1 MTNRLPL
8 KPLVVAMSEVRRKT
22 MMGAAATALFAVTPS
37 LHAAVPGTQATTLQ
51 APPIGVSSIVI
62 SNGDD
67 ITVGDGETA
76 LGHVSDQ
83 DDIILVNTGDLT
95 GGIGIDVSTG
105 SAALAATLYDQT
117 ASYVFGSNYMPL
129 FDDAG
134 NPVYGPGG
142 YQQTVATA
150 EVTYNIRATIVERD
164 PLESAISID
173 NGGLIAFSGSHG
185 IRAANPA
192 GASIDI
198 VNSGDIAATQD
209 TTFRS
214 GIHASTETFNRSIT
228 ETQTAT
234 GDFDYNAYGQLTG
247 VNAPDAFTIDNVT
260 VDMEYDAGVISIQNS
275 GNIDMGVVAGP
286 PGFDGSGPF
295 ASVGI
300 YTRGDGGTTIVNTG
314 DIRVDQW
321 SAGIRAASTAAT
333 TIVNAGRIDIGNLSS
348 GISIDASRGSA
359 GDYRLGGD
367 VYVLNTGEIRGG
379 VAFADADPFYGA
391 SAGGISVSS
400 LGSNNEY
407 LAAQAH
413 VNEIFTRYNEQLG
426 YEAYELFDIPNTRL
440 YDTTVVN
447 RGRIELL
454 DGGRGISIFPEAGY
468 STAVNEGTIIVGD
481 GYGIAGANF
490 HIPSAGILQVN
501 FPEGLGTTASLNAAT
516 GVIVTGDDSVGV
528 GNYNVGGTS
537 IAINEGSITT
547 GDGLTGEFNDYTG
560 ATFDRLFQSRGILSI
575 SAAQTFG
582 TTSYAANRG
591 DVTVGDL
598 AVGMFVSGQGYSLL
612 DPLAPSAI
620 NVNHGIIETGDNSSG
635 MFTVGYNTVT
645 YNSGSITT
653 GNHDIGAFQPH
664 PSYTADEFAQLG
676 HGVAASGI
684 LLANVVN
691 NGTITT
697 GNGTVGASSRNY
709 YFGGGL
715 GARLTQGETGVI
727 ETGEQSIGARIAGNY
742 YAAAYNGG
750 RISTGSDSIG
760 VDLTAG
766 SVVLRDGDTTATVV
780 EGALFASNTGMIET
794 GDNSVGVRLNAIHED
809 IAYSGT
815 VLVFDPPGCTYTDP
829 TCTYSYVDVSGTA
842 DSIGTAYLVNAG
854 TIRVGA
860 NSTAV
865 EITGEAAN
873 EQGLHLFNTGTIAA
887 GAGTAIRL
895 TAGNDIDS
903 YVVNV
908 GGISGDVLFGAGDDR
923 LVNTQFVD
931 DFGQLISTGNITM
944 YGSTID
950 FGAGTNRFENDRGV
964 ITVAGG
970 ENLITGADL
979 VMTDATI
986 EARNDVVGSRLTID
1000 GNLSGSFT
1008 FGTDVS
1014 SAGTDQL
1021 VITGDLADGSAMGI
1035 VINPTEQ
1042 FRGETEISVITVG
1055 GENGAGVPVV
1065 AGVTGGFA
1073 DSLLDATARFDEA
1086 SGQVLVTATFG
1097 MGHMAT
1103 AAASATTMAQ
1113 HWWMQS
1119 AGSFENRNMHRLAG
1133 ANDTGLS
1140 VWGSAFHDEGT
1151 ISPDNTL
1158 QDASFDQKLSGLQT
1172 GIQWTQDLGGGSFS
1186 VSPMF
1191 SYGDARAS
1199 QNANLGSATGDAM
1212 AYGLNANYVL
1222 ENGLYFDA
1230 TWQKS
1235 TIEVD
1240 FRTPGTQSSAL
1251 GETDADGDGF
1261 NVEMGYAY
1269 KLKSGL
1275 TLAPQVQYGDVKV
1288 DLDDFASSDG
1298 TYDFSD
1304 VGGRLSLLRAGLS
1317 VFKTFETKNGSITP
1331 LADLNYLYATEGDS
1345 ELFSNGVWFANDTTG
1360 SGYSAQFGL
1369 AGRYKAWDISGRV
1382 GLADTSASEHMLST
1396 NVTVRYRW

>member
-1 MTNRLPL
+1 MTIRLPL
-8 KPLVVAMSEVRRKT
+8 KPLVAAMSEVRRKA
-22 MMGAAATALFAVTPS
+22 MMGAAATALIAVTPP
-37 LHAAVPGTQATTLQ
+37 LHAAMPGEGTTLQ
-51 APPIGVSSIVI
+51 LPPPGTRSIVI

-67 ITVGDGETA
+67 ITVGADETA
-76 LGHVSDQ
+76 LGHTSDQ
-83 DDIILVNTGDLT
+83 DDISLVNTGDLT

-105 SAALAATLYDQT
+105 SADLAATLYEQT
-117 ASYVFGSNYMPL
+117 GSFVFASNYLPL

-150 EVTYNIRATIVERD
+150 EITYNVTARILERD

-173 NGGLIAFSGSHG
+173 NSGSIAFSGLHG
-185 IRAANPA
+185 IRATNPA
-192 GASIDI
+192 GESIDI
-198 VNSGDIAATQD
+198 VNTGDVASTQD
-209 TTFRS
+209 TAFRS
-214 GIHASTETFNRSIT
+214 GIFASTETFNQSVT

-234 GDFDYNAYGQLTG
+234 GDFTYNAYGQLTG
-247 VNAPDAFTIDNVT
+247 VNAPDEFTIDNLT
-260 VDMEYDAGVISIQNS
+260 VDMEYDAGSISIQNS
-275 GNIDMGVVAGP
+275 GNIDMGTVSGP
-286 PGFDGSGPF
+286 PDFYGSSPF

-300 YTRGDGGTTIVNTG
+300 HTVGDGGTTIVNTG
-314 DIRVDQW
+314 DIRVDRF
-321 SAGIRAASTAAT
+321 SVGIHASSTAAT
-333 TIVNAGRIDIGNLSS
+333 SIVNAGRIDIGNLSS
-348 GISIDASRGSA
+348 AISVGTSRGNA

-367 VYVLNTGEIRGG
+367 VYVLNTGEIHGG
-379 VAFADADPFYGA
+379 VTRDQGDPLYGTSATGIYVFA
-391 SAGGISVSS
+391 

-407 LAAQAH
+407 LAGQAH
-413 VNEIFTRYNEQLG
+413 VNEIFSRYNELLG
-426 YEAYELFDIPNTRL
+426 YEAYELFDVPNTRL

-447 RGRIELL
+447 RGQIELL
-454 DGGRGISIFPEAGY
+454 DGARGIAITPRAGY
-468 STAVNEGTIIVGD
+468 STAINEGTIIVGD
-481 GYGIAGANF
+481 GYGNGAANF
-490 HIPSAGILQVN
+490 NIPSAGILQAN
-501 FPEGLGTTASLNAAT
+501 FSVGGMGTTASLNAEP
-516 GVIVTGDDSVGV
+516 GVIVTGDDSIGI
-528 GNYNVGGTS
+528 GNYNIGGTS

-547 GDGLTGEFNDYTG
+547 GDGITSPLTTYAGTY
-560 ATFDRLFQSRGILSI
+560 DRLFQSRGILSI
-575 SAAQTFG
+575 SAAATFG

-591 DVTVGDL
+591 NVTVGDL
-598 AVGMFVSGQGYSLL
+598 AVGMFVSGQGFSLL
-612 DPLAPSAI
+612 DPLAPTAI
-620 NVNHGIIETGDNSSG
+620 NVNQGIIETGDNSSG
-635 MFTVGYNTVT
+635 MFTTGYNAVT

-653 GNHDIGAFQPH
+653 GNYDIGAFQPH
-664 PSYTADEFAQLG
+664 PEYTADEFAQVRYG
-676 HGVAASGI
+676 AATSGL
-684 LLANVVN
+684 LLADVIN

-697 GNGTVGASSRNY
+697 GDGTIGASARMTN
-709 YFGGGL
+709 FGGGL

-727 ETGEQSIGARIAGNY
+727 ETGDASIGARIAGNY
-742 YAAAYNGG
+742 YGALYNGG
-750 RISTGSDSIG
+750 RISAGGDSVG

-766 SVVLRDGDTTATVV
+766 SVVLRYGYTSATVV
-780 EGALFASNTGMIET
+780 EGTLFAANSGIIET
-794 GDNSVGVRLNAIHED
+794 GDNSVGIRMNAVHED
-809 IAYSGT
+809 VAYAGS
-815 VLVFDPPGCTYTDP
+815 VLVFDPPGCSPYYP
-829 TCTYSYVDVSGTA
+829 PCSYAYVDVSGTA
-842 DSIGTAYLVNAG
+842 DSIGSAYLVNAG
-854 TIRVGA
+854 AIRVGA

-873 EQGLHLFNTGTIAA
+873 EQGLHLFNTGTISA

-895 TAGNDIDS
+895 NAGNDIDS

-908 GGISGDVLFGAGDDR
+908 GAITGDIVFGAGDDR

-944 YGSTID
+944 VGSTID

-970 ENLITGADL
+970 ENLITGAAL

-986 EARNDVVGSRLTID
+986 EARNGVIGSRLTIN
-1000 GNLSGSFT
+1000 GNVSGSFL

-1014 SAGTDQL
+1014 GAGADQL
-1021 VITGDLADGSAMGI
+1021 VITGDVADGSAMGI
-1035 VINPTEQ
+1035 VLNPTEQ
-1042 FRGETEISVITVG
+1042 FRGATEFAVITVD

-1073 DSLLDATARFDEA
+1073 DSLLGTAARFDEA
-1086 SGQVLVTATFG
+1086 TGQVFVTATFG

-1103 AAASATTMAQ
+1103 TAASATTMAQ

-1119 AGSFENRNMHRLAG
+1119 AGSFEKRNMHRLAG

-1151 ISPDNTL
+1151 ISPDNAL
-1158 QDASFDQKLSGLQT
+1158 QNAGFDQKLSGLQT

-1212 AYGLNANYVL
+1212 AYGLNANYIL
-1222 ENGLYFDA
+1222 KNGLYFDA

-1235 TIEVD
+1235 TIEID
-1240 FRTPGTQSSAL
+1240 FRTPGTLSNAR

-1261 NVEMGYAY
+1261 NVEMGYSY

-1275 TLAPQVQYGDVKV
+1275 TLAPQVQYGDVRV

-1298 TYDFSD
+1298 VYDFSD
-1304 VGGRLSLLRAGLS
+1304 VGGRLSLLRAGVS

-1345 ELFSNGVWFANDTTG
+1345 ELFSNGLWFANDTTG
-1360 SGYSAQFGL
+1360 SGYSAEFGL
-1369 AGRYKAWDISGRV
+1369 AGRYKSWDISGRV
-1382 GLADTSASEHMLST
+1382 GLADTSASEHLLST